1 MSCRRIPALARN
13 DDRQHGPATATG
25 IAIPADHDV
34 RRLLDP
40 PVRWGYEYVEP
51 ALPRQSPDRAC
62 QPLRRSPRMVP
73 RAQAARLPQAA
84 TLAPIAAASVFLIEV
99 SLGVGTIKA
108 ARGPAR
114 VVIAVI
120 SLAAAIIAFR
130 LAQTWLRSR
139 RADQPQ
145 AAEPLIE
152 RYGIPL
158 VNAGVAFFFPF
169 VLLLFEAVA
178 AWLWIL
184 IGRVQLAPDPRDVE
198 RVEAEYASAVAAWQR
213 RIAEFEAAEAQR
225 YVTADLWY
233 PVGPSAGARVVCVFG
248 GTFVSW
254 TSALLTLGSSMLGSG
269 ARLLIADLSRRETTS
284 SLLELCERVSL
295 SATRL
300 AFPLHE
306 GRGRLSAGLRWQDLG
321 SILVEVLHSAKEDA
335 DASRRDRQEDQAV
348 IGEVAACLDQSGTV
362 SVGRLRQALRVVQGA
377 DRDTAGIAPREYD
390 ELARLYN
397 EVQRQ
402 HGGVMER
409 VTRIERALRDF
420 EALDNAQPA
429 GRRPEALLTGVAPAS
444 AGQRQPELEI
454 IEVDKHA
461 DDLGND
467 QLADLAF
474 QLLLR
479 RVRLGSANADVL
491 VILGADRIRR
501 AALESI
507 VTYAQQQDVLIALF
521 FEHLRRD
528 AVELIGAG
536 GAAAAFCTLGN
547 HREAKEASDFIGSD
561 FSWQESQ
568 RTRSKGRSMTE
579 TLGGEFSRGM
589 SRNHGFPGGTSTTM
603 TASESHSM
611 AAGRSSDR
619 SVGRQRV
626 REPLVQP
633 EVLMG
638 LPDTGMVYVEVRET
652 GRRDFRFIDCNPYR
666 RYEPRVASA
675 PRPPASGRDT
685 GQFQGPAAE
694 MNAAIAAETR
704 R

>member
-1 MSCRRIPALARN
+1 MSSRIPALARP
-13 DDRQHGPATATG
+13 DGPQHEPASATG
-25 IAIPADHDV
+25 IPMAGDRDM

-51 ALPRQSPDRAC
+51 ARPLQSPDRQC

-84 TLAPIAAASVFLIEV
+84 ILAPIGAVCVFLIEV

-120 SLAAAIIAFR
+120 SLACAIIAFR

-139 RADQPQ
+139 RADQPR
-145 AAEPLIE
+145 AAEPVIE

-169 VLLLFEAVA
+169 VLLLFEAVG

-184 IGRVQLAPDPRDVE
+184 AGRVQLAPDPADVK
-198 RVEAEYASAVAAWQR
+198 RAEAEYASTVAAWQR
-213 RIAEFEAAEAQR
+213 RIAEFEAAEARR
-225 YVTADLWY
+225 YETADLWY
-233 PVGPSAGARVVCVFG
+233 PVGPSAEARVVCVFG

-284 SLLELCERVSL
+284 PLLELCERVSL
-295 SATRL
+295 SAARL
-300 AFPLHE
+300 ALPLRE
-306 GRGRLSAGLRWQDLG
+306 GRGRLFAELRWQDLS

-348 IGEVAACLDQSGTV
+348 IREVAACLDQSGPV
-362 SVGRLRQALRVVQGA
+362 SVGRLRQALRVVQGS
-377 DRDTAGIAPREYD
+377 DRGTPGIAPREYD
-390 ELARLYN
+390 ELTRLYN
-397 EVQRQ
+397 EVQRE

-420 EALDNAQPA
+420 EALDDTQPA
-429 GRRPEALLTGVAPAS
+429 GCRPEAVLTGVAPAS
-444 AGQRQPELEI
+444 AGQRPPELEI
-454 IEVDKHA
+454 IEVDKQA

-467 QLADLAF
+467 QLVDLTF

-501 AALESI
+501 VALESI
-507 VTYAQQQDVLIALF
+507 VTHAQQRGVRIILF

-528 AVELIGAG
+528 AVELVGTG

-568 RTRSKGRSMTE
+568 RTQSEGRNMTE
-579 TLGGEFSRGM
+579 TWGAEFTRGM
-589 SRNHGFPGGTSTTM
+589 SRNLGFPGGTSTTT
-603 TASESHSM
+603 TAGESHSM

-619 SVGRQRV
+619 SVGQQRV
-626 REPLVQP
+626 REPLVEP

-638 LPDTGMVYVEVRET
+638 LPETGMVYVEVRQA
-652 GRRDFRFIDCNPYR
+652 GWRDFRFVDCNPYR
-666 RYEPRVASA
+666 RYDRRVASA
-675 PRPPASGRDT
+675 TRPPAGER
-685 GQFQGPAAE
+685 
-694 MNAAIAAETR
+694 AIVHRGSAAETNAAVGKPR
-704 R
+704 Q